1 MANYKERIAMKFNVS
16 QLDKIIVALLNNAF
30 NKKFA
35 GNVKR
40 LFDLFK
46 ADSFKNDYEK
56 EYRVHLIKL
65 VVNTI
70 TKNGVDTRESLLNY
84 LEIDGKYYN
93 DCTEL
98 LNNLYEMEISDTELN
113 MLDKLISNQLRYS
126 AIIENSTQ
134 LSDMLINIQNENYDS
149 LEDAL
154 VEFEGKVDSISNDIK
169 SARESIEDAK
179 KDLNLASSGFV
190 TFLDGVI
197 KKERNPATK
206 IRTGIQYMNTM
217 LNGGFER
224 GRLYCA
230 LGVAKGWKSLARH
243 LK

>member
-1 MANYKERIAMKFNVS
+1 MSYKDRISMKFNVA
-16 QLDKIIVALLNNAF
+16 QLDRIIVALLNNAF

-40 LFDLFK
+40 LFALFK
-46 ADSFKNDYEK
+46 NDSVKNDYEK
-56 EYRVHLIKL
+56 EYRTHLI
-65 VVNTI
+65 
-70 TKNGVDTRESLLNY
+70 GVLIDAIINKGADDREKLLNY
-84 LEIDGKYYN
+84 VEFDGKYYN

-98 LNNLYEMEISDTELN
+98 LNNLVVADISDSELN
-113 MLDKLISNQLRYS
+113 MLDSLISNQLRYS
-126 AIIENSTQ
+126 AIIENSTE
-134 LSDMLINIQNENYDS
+134 LSDMLMDIQNENYDN

-154 VEFEGKVDSISNDIK
+154 KKIEGKLDGVSNDIK

-179 KDLNLASSGFV
+179 KDLSLGSSGFV

-224 GRLYCA
+224 RSRLLCIRGSKRMEVWLHA
-230 LGVAKGWKSLARH
+230 
-243 LK
+243 

>member
-1 MANYKERIAMKFNVS
+1 
-16 QLDKIIVALLNNAF
+16 
-30 NKKFA
+30 
-35 GNVKR
+35 
-40 LFDLFK
+40 
-46 ADSFKNDYEK
+46 
-56 EYRVHLIKL
+56 
-65 VVNTI
+65 
-70 TKNGVDTRESLLNY
+70 
-84 LEIDGKYYN
+84 
-93 DCTEL
+93 
-98 LNNLYEMEISDTELN
+98 MEISDTELN

-154 VEFEGKVDSISNDIK
+154 VEFEGKVDNISNDIK

>member
-1 MANYKERIAMKFNVS
+1 MSYKDKITMKFNTS
-16 QLDKIIVALLNNAF
+16 QLDNIIVALLNNPF

-35 GNVKR
+35 GNVNR
-40 LFDLFK
+40 LFNVLK
-46 ADSFKNDYEK
+46 YDSFKNDYEK

-65 VVNTI
+65 IVGIIVKNNI
-70 TKNGVDTRESLLNY
+70 DTKSSILNF

-98 LNNLYEMEISDTELN
+98 LNRLYEIEINENELN

-126 AIIENSTQ
+126 AIIENSTE
-134 LSDMLINIQNENYDS
+134 LSDILMNIQNENYDS
-149 LEDAL
+149 LDDAL
-154 VEFEGKVDSISNDIK
+154 VTFENKLDSVSNDIK
-169 SARESIEDAK
+169 SARESLEDAK
-179 KDLNLASSGFV
+179 KDLSLGSSGFV

-206 IRTGIQYMNTM
+206 IQTGIQYMNTM

-224 GRLYCA
+224 GRVYCA
-230 LGVAKGWKSLARH
+230 LGVAKG
-243 LK
+243 